1 MRELRAALLLA
12 LALSGVP
19 AAAGGEPLA
28 ILDVPFIAQSE
39 LLCGGAAAAMVMRYW
54 GGRGIDA
61 EAFTALVDKKAG
73 GIRTGALV
81 SDIRARRWHA
91 VDASGNAETLSRE
104 LQQKRPVIVLL
115 EERRG
120 TFHYVV
126 VVARSAD
133 GVVFH
138 DPARAPFRVASAA
151 EFDRRWSAS
160 GHWMLVVTPATP
172 DVQRLSESP
181 PADVVV
187 DSTLS
192 AGGGPATC
200 DRLVADGVRLA
211 QADDLASAERTLAS
225 AMTCPGAA
233 PFRELAGLRVLQRRW
248 PEATDLAAAA
258 VKRDRSDVYAW
269 KLLAT
274 ARFVNDDRLNALDAW
289 NQVGEPRIDLIR
301 LDGLTR
307 TRFAVVQRLIGLQ
320 AGDLLNRGGLLRARR
335 RLGELPSAAGGALD
349 FQPIPSGLAE
359 MRGVIAERPLFPH
372 GPFDLG
378 VLSLATVVTRDFT
391 ASLSS
396 PTGGG
401 ERLSADWRFWS
412 HRPLY
417 QLSFAAPALWGGVW
431 AVTASRERQPFTAVF
446 RSSLHDSAQLDVA
459 DWITG
464 SARWQ
469 LGAGADRWNPGAPK
483 PPGEGGGSRTFA
495 TASAGVRLITAD
507 DRVDVH
513 VRMRSWFGGGDSF
526 QSGQALVTA
535 RSSSQPMGTVILG
548 AGGVS
553 ATTTSAP
560 GDVWFAGDTGRARS
574 LLLRAHPI
582 LAEGARFR
590 TERLGRLVGNGS
602 VELQRWWKVGPF
614 RVGGATFADAAR
626 TARRVAGSDVTD
638 VDVGVGFRGAYP
650 GKMAGLRFDVAKGLR
665 DGATA
670 FSVVYSP

>member
-1 MRELRAALLLA
+1 MRELRAAVLLA

-19 AAAGGEPLA
+19 AAAEGEPLT

-54 GGRGIDA
+54 GERGIDA
-61 EAFTALVDKKAG
+61 EAFTALIDRKKG
-73 GIRTGALV
+73 GIPTGALA
-81 SDIRARRWHA
+81 SDIRARRWQA
-91 VDASGNAETLSRE
+91 VDASGTAETLSRE

-138 DPARAPFRVASAA
+138 DPARTPFRVASAA

-172 DVQRLSESP
+172 DLRQPSDSA

-187 DSTLS
+187 DPALS
-192 AGGGPATC
+192 AAGEAPTC
-200 DRLVADGVRLA
+200 DRLVADGVRQA
-211 QADDLASAERTLAS
+211 QAGDLASAERSLAS

-258 VKRDRSDVYAW
+258 VKRDPSDAYSW

-289 NQVGEPRIDLIR
+289 NRVGEPRIDVIR

-320 AGDLLNRGGLLRARR
+320 SGEVLNRDSLLQARR

-349 FQPIPSGLAE
+349 FQPVPSGLAE
-359 MRGVIAERPLFPH
+359 VRGVIAERPLFPR

-378 VLSLATVVTRDFT
+378 VLSLATIVTRQFS

-401 ERLSADWRFWS
+401 ERLSVDWRFWP

-417 QLSFAAPALWGGVW
+417 QLSFAAPAPWGGVW
-431 AVTASRERQPFTAVF
+431 AVTGSRERQPFTAVF
-446 RSSLHDSAQLDVA
+446 ASSLHDSAQLAIA
-459 DWITG
+459 DWRTG
-464 SARWQ
+464 AARWEFS
-469 LGAGADRWNPGAPK
+469 AGADRWND
-483 PPGEGGGSRTFA
+483 SRTLA
-495 TASAGVRLITAD
+495 TASAGIRLIAAGE
-507 DRVDVH
+507 RVDARI
-513 VRMRSWFGGGDSF
+513 RMRSWFSTGGSF

-535 RSSSQPMGTVILG
+535 RSSSQAMGTVVVG

-553 ATTTSAP
+553 AVTASAP
-560 GDVWFAGDTGRARS
+560 GDLWFAGDTGRARS

-582 LAEGARFR
+582 LSEGARFR
-590 TERLGRLVGNGS
+590 TERLGRLLGNGS

-614 RVGGATFADAAR
+614 RAGGATFADVAR
-626 TARRVAGSDVTD
+626 TARRMVGGAVAD
-638 VDVGVGFRGAYP
+638 VDVGVGFRGVFP
-650 GKMAGLRFDVAKGLR
+650 GKTAGLRIDVAKGLR

>member
-1 MRELRAALLLA
+1 MRELRATALLA
-12 LALSGVP
+12 LALSGIP
-19 AAAGGEPLA
+19 AATDGEPLT

-54 GGRGIDA
+54 GERGIDA
-61 EAFTALVDKKAG
+61 ETFTSLVDRKAG
-73 GIRTGALV
+73 GIRAGALA
-81 SDIRARRWHA
+81 SDIRARQWQA
-91 VDASGNAETLSRE
+91 VDAAGTAETLSRE
-104 LQQKRPVIVLL
+104 LQRKRPVIVLL

-172 DVQRLSESP
+172 DLQQLSDSP
-181 PADVVV
+181 PADLVV
-187 DSTLS
+187 DPALS
-192 AGGGPATC
+192 AGGDAAAC
-200 DRLVADGVRLA
+200 DQLVADGVRQA
-211 QADDLASAERTLAS
+211 QAEDLASAERTFAS

-258 VKRDRSDVYAW
+258 VKRDPSDAYSW
-269 KLLAT
+269 RLLAT
-274 ARFVNDDRLNALDAW
+274 ARFVSDDRLNALDAW
-289 NQVGEPRIDLIR
+289 NRVGEPRIDLIR

-307 TRFAVVQRLIGLQ
+307 TRFAVVQRLIGLR
-320 AGDLLNRGGLLRARR
+320 ADDVLNRDRLLRARR
-335 RLGELPSAAGGALD
+335 RLGELPSAGGVALD
-349 FQPIPSGLAE
+349 FQPVPSGLAE
-359 MRGVIAERPLFPH
+359 VRGVVAERPLFPH
-372 GPFDLG
+372 GPFDFG
-378 VLSLATVVTRDFT
+378 VLSLATIVTRQFS

-401 ERLSADWRFWS
+401 ERLSVDWRFWP

-417 QLSFAAPALWGGVW
+417 QLSFAAPAPWGGMW
-431 AVTASRERQPFTAVF
+431 AVTASRERQPFTAAF
-446 RSSLHDSAQLDVA
+446 ASSLHDSAQLDIA
-459 DWITG
+459 DWMTG
-464 SARWQ
+464 AARWE

-483 PPGEGGGSRTFA
+483 PPGEGGDSRTFA
-495 TASAGVRLITAD
+495 TLNAGIRLITTGG
-507 DRVDVH
+507 RVDAR
-513 VRMRSWFGGGDSF
+513 VRMRSWLSAGESF

-535 RSSSQPMGTVILG
+535 RSSSQAMGTVVVG
-548 AGGVS
+548 AGGVG
-553 ATTTSAP
+553 AVTASAP
-560 GDVWFAGDTGRARS
+560 GDLWFAGDTGRARP

-582 LAEGARFR
+582 LSEGARFR
-590 TERLGRLVGNGS
+590 TERLGRLLGNGS
-602 VELQRWWKVGPF
+602 LELQQWWKVGPF
-614 RVGGATFADAAR
+614 RVGGATFADVAR
-626 TARRVAGSDVTD
+626 TARRVSGGAVTD

-650 GKMAGLRFDVAKGLR
+650 GKTAGLRIDVAKGLR
-665 DGATA
+665 DGGTA